1 MRRFLSILF
10 GDDAA
15 VSAPAA
21 RHDDAHVAAA
31 ALMVE
36 AARLDGSFTDVER
49 DRIQKLLVERFQ
61 LTPWLAA
68 ELLARAEHTATE
80 SVAWQGFTQAIKDG
94 LAPEERIGVIEML
107 WEVVYADGTAPRL
120 RGLAAAPGDRPA
132 LCRRPRERRGQAA
145 GDGEAGDRAID
156 CRRR

>member
-36 AARLDGSFTDVER
+36 AARLDGSFTDVASYLSPAGR
-49 DRIQKLLVERFQ
+49 LLLGED
-61 LTPWLAA
+61 AG
-68 ELLARAEHTATE
+68 
-80 SVAWQGFTQAIKDG
+80 S
-94 LAPEERIGVIEML
+94 
-107 WEVVYADGTAPRL
+107 GTADAIPAMTGDVKADMDAIRAFYAGINAKGLVPENVGPIAL
-120 RGLAAAPGDRPA
+120 RD
-132 LCRRPRERRGQAA
+132 EK
-145 GDGEAGDRAID
+145 
-156 CRRR
+156 